1 MSDSTLDSSI
11 SNLHN
16 QIMPGNSQQ
25 QIQGHAINSMMNN
38 TIGAIGGHNPI
49 MGKHMGNINN
59 MPINI
64 NNMPSMNK

>member
-1 MSDSTLDSSI
+1 
-11 SNLHN
+11 
-16 QIMPGNSQQ
+16 MPGNSQQ

-38 TIGAIGGHNPI
+38 TIGGIGGHNPI